1 MKLLEVRKIW
11 DQAEHNAFTD
21 LIRFKESWFCVLRE
35 SSGHTANDGSL
46 RVITS
51 DDGETWESA
60 ALIRSSNSDLRDAK
74 ITETPE
80 GELMLCGAE
89 SLHDKTHH
97 SHQTLAWFSKD
108 GRTWSDRHEIADKDF
123 WLWRVSWHKGT
134 AYGVA
139 YSVGNERDNHGFA
152 RLYASKDGKRF
163 DTLVDNLFDVGYPN
177 ESSIIFSGDTAYC
190 LLRRDGQ
197 PLHSDPKSALLGVSE
212 PPYTEW
218 EWKDLGTR
226 VGGPHI
232 IEAADGRLVA
242 AVRIHESE
250 DWHPS
255 HTSLCWIDPEAGKFE
270 ETLRLPSG
278 GDTSYAGLVVHEGIL
293 WVSYYDSREGKTSV
307 YLVKVELADQSDGES
322 SWKRP
327 ALRLSTKGEGLSQA
341 ILNERDREGL
351 H

>member
-60 ALIRSSNSDLRDAK
+60 ALITSSNSDLRDAK

-108 GRTWSDRHEIADKDF
+108 GLTWSDRHEIADKDF
-123 WLWRVSWHKGT
+123 WLWRVTWHKGT

-152 RLYASKDGKRF
+152 RLYASKDGKRSILSSTTCSMLGIRTSRRSSSVAIPPIACF
-163 DTLVDNLFDVGYPN
+163 GEMVSRFTAIRSQHCWACPSLRTPNGNGKIWGHVLVGRTLSRRLMVG
-177 ESSIIFSGDTAYC
+177 
-190 LLRRDGQ
+190 L
-197 PLHSDPKSALLGVSE
+197 
-212 PPYTEW
+212 
-218 EWKDLGTR
+218 
-226 VGGPHI
+226 
-232 IEAADGRLVA
+232 
-242 AVRIHESE
+242 
-250 DWHPS
+250 
-255 HTSLCWIDPEAGKFE
+255 
-270 ETLRLPSG
+270 
-278 GDTSYAGLVVHEGIL
+278 
-293 WVSYYDSREGKTSV
+293 
-307 YLVKVELADQSDGES
+307 
-322 SWKRP
+322 
-327 ALRLSTKGEGLSQA
+327 
-341 ILNERDREGL
+341 
-351 H
+351 